1 MANRRSSPVSIRLS
15 PESEAIV
22 QRVMSDIPSMSR
34 SAVINTALVGFYGGK
49 PLTYYTVGTT
59 TSTASPVAAVTYAA
73 SQVIED
79 PSDAPV
85 ATWPPPRRAYKRRED

>member
-1 MANRRSSPVSIRLS
+1 MTNRRSSPVSIRLS

-49 PLTYYTVGTT
+49 PLTYYTLGTT
-59 TSTASPVAAVTYAA
+59 TSALPVAAVTYAA

-85 ATWPPPRRAYKRRED
+85 ATWPPPRRAYKRKED